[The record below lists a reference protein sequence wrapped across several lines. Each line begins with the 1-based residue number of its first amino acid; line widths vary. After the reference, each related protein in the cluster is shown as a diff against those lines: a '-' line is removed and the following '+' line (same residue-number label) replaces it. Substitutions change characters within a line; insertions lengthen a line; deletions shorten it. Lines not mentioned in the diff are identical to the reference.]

1 MAKNRFKN
9 AVTAL
14 KYLTP
19 IFLLGALV
27 YFSIEIKPLDEVKK
41 NREQKKFKPDEYA
54 RDFWDNRLMKH
65 LDQAAAADKLLGL
78 MENDMA
84 AALRDH
90 GRTVGISN
98 VHYYFLAGQG
108 KVLSVNDESAAISI
122 RKPSDI
128 AEIEIATDFIFGHAV
143 RNGTGLIDVS
153 DFSNSQ
159 DFNNI
164 SEEINTIITK
174 DVLPD
179 FREKI
184 QPGMTVHFTGAA
196 KVPDDE
202 TEIVP
207 LRVIPVKLEVE

>member
-41 NREQKKFKPDEYA
+41 NREQK
-54 RDFWDNRLMKH
+54 
-65 LDQAAAADKLLGL
+65 
-78 MENDMA
+78 MA